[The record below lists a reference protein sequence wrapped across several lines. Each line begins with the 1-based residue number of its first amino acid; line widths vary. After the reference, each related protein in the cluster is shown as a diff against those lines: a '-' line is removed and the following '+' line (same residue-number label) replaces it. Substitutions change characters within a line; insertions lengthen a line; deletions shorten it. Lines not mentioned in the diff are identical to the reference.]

1 MLGGPE
7 GETILAYSLP
17 NGLWLMLQAAVRNL
31 LETLPPASPQP
42 HTGRAGVTD
51 AQVEAAARAITTS
64 RGVDPDTLFQINIF
78 TGDEPFDKEDD
89 RGRRFTWAWRKNTDA
104 ARAALNAALTVQPEA
119 GEVADSD
126 LAEALSIQ
134 LWRHLD
140 VQVTASKAEMIL
152 RDARAALDH
161 HARIVR
167 LSRHERADGIAGE
180 GRSGDRTGSGVGS
193 LAAQLDDNS
202 SCWALW
208 SREDWVAASI
218 KFDWASPKLTASI
231 DAALALVERM
241 LPGMWWCMSKG
252 RLSEGEPLFA
262 CELLFG
268 FDERVSIAEGQTLP
282 IAIIAALLRALIV
295 RTPDTGEGKP

>member
-104 ARAALNAALTVQPEA
+104 ARAALNAALTVEPEA
-119 GEVADSD
+119 DEPTPEMIEAFDRGFKRQIGLRHAERFKPQASARGARSAEEVGLRAM
-126 LAEALSIQ
+126 LLAKHGTPPIEAAEA
-134 LWRHLD
+134 
-140 VQVTASKAEMIL
+140 AFAK
-152 RDARAALDH
+152 
-161 HARIVR
+161 
-167 LSRHERADGIAGE
+167 
-180 GRSGDRTGSGVGS
+180 
-193 LAAQLDDNS
+193 
-202 SCWALW
+202 
-208 SREDWVAASI
+208 VA
-218 KFDWASPKLTASI
+218 P
-231 DAALALVERM
+231 
-241 LPGMWWCMSKG
+241 
-252 RLSEGEPLFA
+252 
-262 CELLFG
+262 
-268 FDERVSIAEGQTLP
+268 
-282 IAIIAALLRALIV
+282 
-295 RTPDTGEGKP
+295 